1 MGGLTWNLKDG
12 IVAQQREDGSYKIY
26 FEEYSDSGILSSI
39 IPFLFLQISISLP
52 PSSFSCVLL
61 SLESGGAGKLMYAGE
76 AMLALIR
83 AHEHD
88 EQEKARRPAAEGHHA
103 NASPY
108 LSSVEQAF
116 PYYRGFYEQHHQRK
130 QQYEVFLANWLSQ
143 AFCLLHR
150 HAASSSRRRTRLAV
164 RSFLWKM
171 HDDIISAGFYEGI
184 ARRPRDYATVEVAC
198 GLEGLCDAYS
208 LIVDSRK
215 EEEEADVVEKRK
227 ESYRRAICTAIEF
240 LLAVQKKH
248 LVAAGQLHH
257 QQQQQQLHQLHHHL
271 HLLQQQQQHVDQRAA
286 GGFSHG
292 LAHALQRIDVSGHV
306 MNAFIKALQN
316 RISCATNK

>member
-1 MGGLTWNLKDG
+1 
-12 IVAQQREDGSYKIY
+12 
-26 FEEYSDSGILSSI
+26 
-39 IPFLFLQISISLP
+39 
-52 PSSFSCVLL
+52 
-61 SLESGGAGKLMYAGE
+61 MYAGE
-76 AMLALIR
+76 AMLALMK

-88 EQEKARRPAAEGHHA
+88 EQEARRPASEGRHA
-103 NASPY
+103 NTSPY

-150 HAASSSRRRTRLAV
+150 HAASSRRRRTRRAV

-184 ARRPRDYATVEVAC
+184 ALRPRDYATVEVAC

-208 LIVDSRK
+208 LIVDSGK
-215 EEEEADVVEKRK
+215 EEEQEKEQEEEEEEEADVVEKRK
-227 ESYRRAICTAIEF
+227 ECYRRAICTAIEF

-248 LVAAGQLHH
+248 LVAAGQSIHHHQQRHQLHHQH
-257 QQQQQQLHQLHHHL
+257 QQQQEEEEG
-271 HLLQQQQQHVDQRAA
+271 QHVDQRAA

-316 RISCATNK
+316 RISCVKHK